1 MIALATYFNSP
12 DVVQN
17 SLANIDASDKL
28 FKPGFRRCQ
37 CSADATAVVP
47 EPLSMAAQ
55 SLVARD
61 STDPSRV
68 RRLTRLLLKLG
79 LVTGITLAA
88 VIALI
93 MTKLPWLF
101 TSDKSVAADLG
112 QLVVQAMCSTLLCS
126 VVMMFDGISIG
137 SNDFRH
143 LPQTNLFGWIV
154 TVVVLLVGRRFNG
167 GLGSVWW
174 SLSLFFVTRLAWHV
188 LHIYRHWATS
198 AFGKYHRP
206 SHQEEYVTA

>member
-1 MIALATYFNSP
+1 MLESCIIAL
-12 DVVQN
+12 
-17 SLANIDASDKL
+17 LAFYIVIVL
-28 FKPGFRRCQ
+28 
-37 CSADATAVVP
+37 AVVP

-79 LVTGITLAA
+79 VVIGITLAA

-101 TSDKSVAADLG
+101 SSDKSVAADVG
-112 QLVVQAMCSTLLCS
+112 RLVPQAMCSTLLCS

-137 SNDFRH
+137 SGDFKH
-143 LPQTNLFGWIV
+143 LPQTNLLGWIMTGV
-154 TVVVLLVGRRFNG
+154 SLMVGRQLSG

-174 SLSLFFVTRLAWHV
+174 GLSLFFVTRLAWH
-188 LHIYRHWATS
+188 LFHIYRHWTTS
-198 AFGKYHRP
+198 AFGKYQRP
-206 SHQEEYVTA
+206 GHQEAHVTA

>member
-1 MIALATYFNSP
+1 MLKVCRLQIEVF
-12 DVVQN
+12 
-17 SLANIDASDKL
+17 
-28 FKPGFRRCQ
+28 
-37 CSADATAVVP
+37 AVVP

-61 STDPSRV
+61 STDSGRV

-79 LVTGITLAA
+79 VGMGVTLAA

-101 TSDKSVAADLG
+101 TADKSVATDLK

-137 SNDFRH
+137 SGDFRH
-143 LPQTNLFGWIV
+143 LPQTNLLGWVV
-154 TVVVLLVGRRFNG
+154 TSISLMIGRQLHG
-167 GLGSVWW
+167 GLESVWW
-174 SLSLFFVTRLAWHV
+174 SLSLFFATRLVWH
-188 LHIYRHWATS
+188 LIHIHQNWTTS
-198 AFGKYHRP
+198 AFGKYHRA
-206 SHQEEYVTA
+206 SHQALHLTV